1 MVLDLQGCGTDFGV
15 AEEIHD
21 ELAVEV
27 ADADALGQTFLLDF
41 LHRGPCLLDASL
53 SRNDVFA
60 VIGEAR
66 GVPLR
71 RVDVF
76 EGDGEVDDVKVEVFE
91 APVFELLFAD
101 GLDLV
106 AVVEGVPKF
115 GDEEEVFA
123 LYDALFDRTGNTLAG
138 LDLIAVVWRN
148 QRSLGDVQSVKT
160 PRTARAVK

>member
-15 AEEIHD
+15 AQEIHD

-27 ADADALGQTFLLDF
+27 ADANALGQTFLLDF

-53 SRNDVFA
+53 SGNDVFA
-60 VIGEAR
+60 VIGEAGR
-66 GVPLR
+66 VPLR
-71 RVDVF
+71 GVDVF
-76 EGDGEVDDVKVEVFE
+76 EGDGEVDDVEVEVVE
-91 APVFELLFAD
+91 APVCELFFAD

-106 AVVEGVPKF
+106 AVMEGVPQF

-138 LDLIAVVWRN
+138 LDLIAIV
-148 QRSLGDVQSVKT
+148 
-160 PRTARAVK
+160 

>member
-1 MVLDLQGCGTDFGV
+1 MDGGGAGDD
-15 AEEIHD
+15 I
-21 ELAVEV
+21 
-27 ADADALGQTFLLDF
+27 
-41 LHRGPCLLDASL
+41 
-53 SRNDVFA
+53 FA
-60 VIGEAR
+60 VVGEAGRVAIR
-66 GVPLR
+66 G
-71 RVDVF
+71 VDVF
-76 EGDGEVDDVKVEVFE
+76 EGDGEVDDVEVEVFE

-101 GLDLV
+101 GLDFV

-148 QRSLGDVQSVKT
+148 QRSLGDGQSVKT